1 MLIIIFP
8 DHFPHLNLDN
18 WHKVENTNKNFVII
32 LYSVSFSK
40 VLQLNSKFI
49 IFVFIPYRWRY

>member
-18 WHKVENTNKNFVII
+18 WHKVENTNKNFVTI

-49 IFVFIPYRWRY
+49 IFVFIPCR